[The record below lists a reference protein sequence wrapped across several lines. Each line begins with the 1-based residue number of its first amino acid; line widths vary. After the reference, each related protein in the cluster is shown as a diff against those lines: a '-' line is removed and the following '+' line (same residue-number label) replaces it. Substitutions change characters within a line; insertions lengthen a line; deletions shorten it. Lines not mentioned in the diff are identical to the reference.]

1 MPGMVRGEVGGTE
14 ATMLGRGAGGQRAEE
29 LAGSR
34 QLWDEPK
41 PHPGVSEFGPRCRAG
56 PRAPSAAQEMW
67 AGDGARGCG
76 CGQASPLLF
85 FFLLENK
92 SALLS
97 LSFFPHLL
105 FKFIW
110 ENLPE
115 CSHRCHQPD
124 SLCRSNKMAL

>member
-1 MPGMVRGEVGGTE
+1 MVRGEVGGTE
-14 ATMLGRGAGGQRAEE
+14 ATVSGRGAGGQRAEE

-76 CGQASPLLF
+76 CGQASPLLL
-85 FFLLENK
+85 FLFVGKQVCFAVFVVLP
-92 SALLS
+92 S
-97 LSFFPHLL
+97 LAFQIHLGKL
-105 FKFIW
+105 TRVF
-110 ENLPE
+110 
-115 CSHRCHQPD
+115 
-124 SLCRSNKMAL
+124 A

>member
-1 MPGMVRGEVGGTE
+1 MVRGEVGGTE
-14 ATMLGRGAGGQRAEE
+14 ATVLGRGAGGQRAALGRAKASPWCERVRTSLQSWSQSAQRCTGDVGWGWGE
-29 LAGSR
+29 G
-34 QLWDEPK
+34 LW
-41 PHPGVSEFGPRCRAG
+41 V
-56 PRAPSAAQEMW
+56 W
-67 AGDGARGCG
+67 AGF
-76 CGQASPLLF
+76 SPPSF

-92 SALLS
+92 SALPS

>member
-1 MPGMVRGEVGGTE
+1 MLHRRCGLGM
-14 ATMLGRGAGGQRAEE
+14 GRGAV
-29 LAGSR
+29 
-34 QLWDEPK
+34 
-41 PHPGVSEFGPRCRAG
+41 GVGRLL
-56 PRAPSAAQEMW
+56 PSF
-67 AGDGARGCG
+67 
-76 CGQASPLLF
+76 F